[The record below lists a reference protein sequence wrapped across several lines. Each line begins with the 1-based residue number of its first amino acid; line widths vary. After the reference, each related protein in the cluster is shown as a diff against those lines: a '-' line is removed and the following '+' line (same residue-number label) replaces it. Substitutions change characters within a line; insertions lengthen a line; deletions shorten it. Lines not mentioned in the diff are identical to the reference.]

1 MKLTLARVARAVII
15 LAALAAFTIAPTAG
29 AAEGGLAR
37 CLAERVGKAL
47 ARRAQWDSPTMN
59 IVAG

>member
-29 AAEGGLAR
+29 AAGDSLDASLNESAKLWLVELSGT
-37 CLAERVGKAL
+37 
-47 ARRAQWDSPTMN
+47 RRR
-59 IVAG
+59 